1 MLALR
6 ADDNSALDG
15 FVYYHYS
22 PSLAAAILFAILF
35 GLSTSLHSIQMLR
48 SRTWFLIPF
57 VIGGILETIGYV
69 GRALSAGQNPG
80 PYTLGPYIIQSLL
93 TLVAPALF
101 AASIYMELGRIVLM
115 IDGEKALFI
124 RRTWMTKIF
133 VSGDVL
139 SFLLQAGGG
148 GLMGTHR
155 VATINLGQHIVVA
168 GLFVQVIFFGL
179 FVITA
184 ALFHLRMTRMPT
196 GRSYELAWWK
206 RHMMSLYVV
215 SILIFIRSI
224 VRVVEYLQGFNGY
237 VMGHEAFIYVFD
249 GLMMF
254 TAVVVMNWIHPGE
267 VARELWAQ
275 RSRRASHGSQESR
288 DKDGMRMNPM
298 SV

>member
-1 MLALR
+1 MLAPR
-6 ADDNSALDG
+6 ADDNSALNG
-15 FVYYHYS
+15 FEYYHYS

-35 GLSTSLHSIQMLR
+35 GLSTSLHFAQMLR

-101 AASIYMELGRIVLM
+101 AASIYMELGRIVLL
-115 IDGEKALFI
+115 IDGEKALFL

-133 VSGDVL
+133 VSGDI
-139 SFLLQAGGG
+139 
-148 GLMGTHR
+148 
-155 VATINLGQHIVVA
+155 ATINLGQHIVVA

-196 GRSYELAWWK
+196 GRSYELTWWRK
-206 RHMMSLYVV
+206 HMMSLYVV
-215 SILIFIRSI
+215 SVLIFVRSI

-237 VMGHEAFIYVFD
+237 VMGHEAFIYIFD
-249 GLMMF
+249 ALMML

-267 VARELWAQ
+267 VARELRAQ